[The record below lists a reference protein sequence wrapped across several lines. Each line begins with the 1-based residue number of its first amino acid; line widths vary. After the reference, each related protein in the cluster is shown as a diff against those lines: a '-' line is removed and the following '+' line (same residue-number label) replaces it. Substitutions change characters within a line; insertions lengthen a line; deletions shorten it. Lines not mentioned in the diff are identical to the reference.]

1 MAKMEVGQI
10 YLRKASS
17 FHFLFPIFLH
27 GLKVIIDLANVV
39 EGSKISDKLLQLR
52 VSNV

>member
-1 MAKMEVGQI
+1 MAKMEVRKI
-10 YLRKASS
+10 HLSKASS

-39 EGSKISDKLLQLR
+39 ERSKIPDKLLQLR
-52 VSNV
+52 VSYV